1 MDRGPLQSLLMT
13 EDLLQIFYGTNT
25 FSEPSMNRRPLPGL
39 LWIQTHLQD
48 HKFSQGLKTFS
59 KSFIDEITSQRL
71 ARTEDFS
78 KASLGKRPVQ
88 WLLWAEVLKCSLV

>member
-48 HKFSQGLKTFS
+48 HKSSQGLKTFS
-59 KSFIDEITSQRL
+59 KSFIDEITSQGL
-71 ARTEDFS
+71 SRTEDLS
-78 KASLGKRPVQ
+78 KASMGKRPVQ
-88 WLLWAEVLKCSLV
+88 WLLWAEVLKFSLV